1 LPTLF
6 SLLYVAFRLLPGDS
20 RTLDQQQEIICANLA
35 EEQRDRVMRH
45 QRDTPR
51 QQHGDLWITRRQLMS
66 GMAAA
71 VLAAPLPP
79 PPTACA
85 QVPPWIAMAHAISA
99 FLAALEVDK
108 RRLAMFPFDSPE
120 RFNWHYVPR
129 RREGLP
135 LKAMTEAE
143 RAAAHQLLRSALS
156 EAGYRKAV
164 DIMRL
169 EEVLRQI
176 ELFPFS
182 RDPENYAFSVFTTA
196 GAPLP
201 LGWRVEGHHLS
212 LNFTIVNDS
221 HGALTPAFMGANP
234 AEVRAGPL
242 KGLRVLAQEQ
252 ELAFALMHRLD
263 SGQRQKTLLR
273 AQSFGDI
280 ISGPKRSDELKSP
293 AGLPLAELSP
303 AQRDGAMRLLEVYVR
318 NMRQDIAD
326 LQLRGLHEAGIER
339 IHFAWAGSL
348 EPGQPHYYRLH
359 GPTLLIEYDNT
370 QNDAN
375 HIHSVW
381 HDPRNDF
388 GVDLL
393 RAHYE
398 TGHPTR

>member
-1 LPTLF
+1 
-6 SLLYVAFRLLPGDS
+6 
-20 RTLDQQQEIICANLA
+20 
-35 EEQRDRVMRH
+35 MRH
-45 QRDTPR
+45 QRDAHR
-51 QQHGDLWITRRQLMS
+51 QQHGDPWITRRQLMA

-71 VLAAPLPP
+71 VLAAPLSLPP
-79 PPTACA
+79 AACA
-85 QVPPWIAMAHAISA
+85 QVSPWGAMAHAISA
-99 FLAALEVDK
+99 FLAALEGDK
-108 RRLAMFPFDSPE
+108 RRRAMLPFDSPE
-120 RFNWHYVPR
+120 RVNWHYVPR

-135 LKAMTEAE
+135 LKAMAEAE
-143 RAAAHQLLRSALS
+143 RAAAQQLLRSALS
-156 EAGYRKAV
+156 AAGYRKAI

-182 RDPENYAFSVFTTA
+182 RDSENYAFSVFTTA
-196 GAPLP
+196 GAPFP

-212 LNFTIVNDS
+212 LNFTLVNAS
-221 HGALTPAFMGANP
+221 EGALTPAFMGANP
-234 AEVRAGPL
+234 AEVQAGPL

-252 ELAFALMHRLD
+252 ELAFALVHRLD
-263 SGQRQKTLLR
+263 PGQRQKTLLR
-273 AQSFGDI
+273 AQAFGDI

-293 AGLPLAELSP
+293 AGLPWAALTP
-303 AQRDGAMRLLEVYVR
+303 AQREGAMRLLEAYVR
-318 NMRQDIAD
+318 NMRHDIAD
-326 LQLRGLHEAGIER
+326 VQLRGLHEAGIDR

-348 EPGQPHYYRLH
+348 EAGQPHYYRLH

-375 HIHSVW
+375 HIHAVW
-381 HDPRNDF
+381 HDLRNDF